1 MMYTIRTHGHLKL
14 NKNWVKFFLSFS
26 ERIHRLKTL
35 KKKKKKK
42 KKHTRGRQ
50 QRDNIMET
58 AVSYMI
64 SRVYQIFL
72 LHFNFV
78 SLQSI

>member
-1 MMYTIRTHGHLKL
+1 M
-14 NKNWVKFFLSFS
+14 KFFLSFS

-35 KKKKKKK
+35 KKEKKEK
-42 KKHTRGRQ
+42 KKHTRGRR

-64 SRVYQIFL
+64 SCVYQIFL